1 MTTTMAE
8 KILAKAEELERQAA
22 ALRTAAAV
30 FNGVAHTQKRGMIER
45 TLDGAISLRR
55 AQQNGSG
62 PTSAHTNGTRPMT
75 AWKQLRVD
83 RAQKAQ
89 SIVAIVKD
97 YGKPMSAKK
106 LAEAARAQG
115 ISNVTGVVGYVRA
128 GYLRKR
134 GKNYSFLQMP
144 AVTEK
149 TD

>member
-8 KILAKAEELERQAA
+8 KILAKAEELEQQAR
-22 ALRTAAAV
+22 ALRLTAAV
-30 FNGVAHTQKRGMIER
+30 FDGVAHTQKRGMIER

-55 AQQNGSG
+55 AQQNGSA
-62 PTSAHTNGTRPMT
+62 PTSAHTNGTRPIS
-75 AWKQLRVD
+75 AHRQLQEQ
-83 RAQKAQ
+83 RAKKAHAVV
-89 SIVAIVKD
+89 SIVKA
-97 YGKPMSAKK
+97 YGKPMPIKK

-115 ISNVTGVVGYVRA
+115 VPSLTGMSAYVVA

-144 AVTEK
+144 VTTEK